1 MSWLG
6 DWRRV
11 GRRPWENS
19 APAGGSGEAF
29 LLSEDDLAEDESG
42 GRKPRDP
49 SQFSVFPLLP
59 PPPALWVTPH
69 VPEKG
74 ISTVPFPPILKT
86 GQGGG

>member
-1 MSWLG
+1 M
-6 DWRRV
+6 

-19 APAGGSGEAF
+19 APAGGSGKAF

-49 SQFSVFPLLP
+49 FSVLSVSFASTT
-59 PPPALWVTPH
+59 PALWVTPH

-74 ISTVPFPPILKT
+74 ISTVPFPPILKA